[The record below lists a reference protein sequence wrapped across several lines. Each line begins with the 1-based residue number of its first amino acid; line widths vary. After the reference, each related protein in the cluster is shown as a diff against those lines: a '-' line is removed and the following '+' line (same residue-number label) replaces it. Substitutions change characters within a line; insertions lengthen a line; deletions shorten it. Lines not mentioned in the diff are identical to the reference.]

1 MSNVGLWTLDRFP
14 VVYEQGEPKAVLVDV
29 ESFARIQLVLD
40 NLMDRSL
47 EPEDAILA
55 ASGILGKLVKEALAT
70 PPSGDWER
78 ELDEL

>member
-1 MSNVGLWTLDRFP
+1 MSQAGLWTLERFP
-14 VVYEQGEPKAVLVDV
+14 IVYDQGKPKAVLVDI
-29 ESFARIQLVLD
+29 ESFDRIQLILD

-55 ASGILGKLVKEALAT
+55 ASGILEKLVGEAQAT
-70 PPSGDWER
+70 PPNSDWER